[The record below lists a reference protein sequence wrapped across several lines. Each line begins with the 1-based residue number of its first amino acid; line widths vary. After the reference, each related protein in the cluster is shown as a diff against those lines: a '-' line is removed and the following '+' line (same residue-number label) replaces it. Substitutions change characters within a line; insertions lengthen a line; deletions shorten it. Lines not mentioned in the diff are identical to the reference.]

1 MSQQPKAD
9 TPADLTI
16 ADLAPG
22 MEARIISLQAVQDV
36 RREQL
41 LAYGVAPG
49 RTIQVLQRS
58 PVTILK
64 VDQTELAIEN
74 DVASRITVAEPKR
87 MKRLFHIGHRRR
99 KRRFRRGLNF
109 LRRRKRRKR

>member
-9 TPADLTI
+9 APADLTI

-22 MEARIISLQAVQDV
+22 MEARIISLQAVQEI
-36 RREQL
+36 RRERL

-74 DVASRITVAEPKR
+74 DVASRITVAEPRR

-109 LRRRKRRKR
+109 LQRRKRRKR

>member
-1 MSQQPKAD
+1 MSQQPEAD
-9 TPADLTI
+9 APTDLTI

-22 MEARIISLQAVQDV
+22 MEAKVISLQAVQEV
-36 RREQL
+36 RRERL

-58 PVTILK
+58 PATILK

-74 DVASRITVAEPKR
+74 DVASRITVTEPNR
-87 MKRLFHIGHRRR
+87 MKRAFHCGQRRR
-99 KRRFRRGLNF
+99 KRRFRRGLKF
-109 LRRRKRRKR
+109 LQRRKRNKR

>member
-9 TPADLTI
+9 APADLTI

-22 MEARIISLQAVQDV
+22 MEAKVISLQAVQEI
-36 RREQL
+36 RRERL

-74 DVASRITVAEPKR
+74 DVASRITVAEPRR

-109 LRRRKRRKR
+109 LRRRKRRKL